1 MVTKL
6 DQPSLATTVAAQ
18 LNMSA
23 LVRSDEYNTLYTVPN
38 GATVINILEGQDK
51 NDTMS
56 VNTALIGTGLPQP
69 VIGAK

>member
-1 MVTKL
+1 MTKL

-56 VNTALIGTGLPQP
+56 VNTALIGTGQ
-69 VIGAK
+69 IGRAHV

>member
-1 MVTKL
+1 MTKL